1 MHEDEWT
8 VDTETTTETLEFT
21 AELDSRSIGMR
32 LFWIGV
38 CAVVAGNAIYV
49 VLGDLLNLVWS
60 EFERLIR
67 SLS

>member
-8 VDTETTTETLEFT
+8 VETETTEL
-21 AELDSRSIGMR
+21 ELDSRSIGMR